1 MCGSEFLAQFKV
13 SLSRSWYLCNL
24 HNCSRISPNFFARIG
39 PLFQKYNA
47 VLRFSP
53 KPSPIDENVPSFAKT
68 ILEDL
73 GTNRYVSTIHA
84 IQSGVTS
91 MAKISQIPDNR
102 LVYRG
107 VSVNFCTHILFF
119 SVANFFILVDG
130 SDIVICRELI
140 SPKLLLV
147 PIPMA
152 WKEAS
157 TLLLCPLRLI
167 KMSPS
172 FILVAKK
179 RM

>member
-1 MCGSEFLAQFKV
+1 MVRNC
-13 SLSRSWYLCNL
+13 SLSSKCHKVDLDIFVVFTTVQEYLL
-24 HNCSRISPNFFARIG
+24 ILFARIG

-68 ILEDL
+68 ILEGL

-107 VSVNFCTHILFF
+107 VSVNFCTHISFF
-119 SVANFFILVDG
+119 SEANLG
-130 SDIVICRELI
+130 
-140 SPKLLLV
+140 
-147 PIPMA
+147 
-152 WKEAS
+152 
-157 TLLLCPLRLI
+157 
-167 KMSPS
+167 
-172 FILVAKK
+172 
-179 RM
+179 